1 MTTELAHFIRN
12 APLCDTHE
20 HLNKE
25 EAYVAQGPDVL
36 QDLFDNYVTADL
48 IVAGATQAAVDALLD
63 AANPDLR
70 GRFAAIR
77 PAWEMVRH
85 TGYGE
90 AVRLIARELYGME
103 EITGAALEAAQPKN
117 AALRRP
123 GERLRLLREVAKLD
137 HVQIDDFDPRCQIDA
152 SGPDFFFY
160 DISWVQFANGL
171 PDRALLARDTGVE
184 VTDLASLRR
193 AMEMIFARNAPPAVA
208 VKSQHAYTRT
218 LRWQER
224 TDAEAAAALAAY
236 LRAGAAFDEADRLCL
251 GDWALAR
258 GVELAIACD
267 LPFKIHTGYY
277 AGHSR
282 MPTDYIPAG
291 HLSPLLAK
299 YPEAR
304 FVLMHTAYPYTQ
316 ELVALAKHYP
326 NVYVDLCWA
335 WSIDPYSTRDFVRR
349 CIHAVPSNKLFV
361 FGGDTFWPAAAV
373 AYAQQA
379 RRYLTHTL
387 QAEIDDGFLDERE
400 ALTLAAR
407 FLHENQFTCF
417 RIAEKKAHAA
427 AAVP

>member
-1 MTTELAHFIRN
+1 MTTELAHFIQTT
-12 APLCDTHE
+12 PLCDTHE
-20 HLNKE
+20 HLCKE
-25 EAYVAQGPDVL
+25 AEYVENGPDLL
-36 QDLFDNYVTADL
+36 QDLFANYVTADL
-48 IVAGATQAAVDALLD
+48 IVAGATQAAVDGLLD

-70 GRFAAIR
+70 SRFEAVR
-77 PAWEMVRH
+77 PAWEAVRH

-90 AVRLIARELYGME
+90 AVQLIAQQLYGIE
-103 EITGAALEAAQPKN
+103 EITGDALEAAQPKN
-117 AALRRP
+117 VALRQP
-123 GERLRLLREVAKLD
+123 GERLRLLREVANLD
-137 HVQIDDFDPRCQIDA
+137 HVQVDDFNRLCQVDA

-160 DISWVQFANGL
+160 DISWNGFVNGW
-171 PDRALLARDTGVE
+171 PDLEPLARQTDIE
-184 VTDLASLRR
+184 VTNLASLRR
-193 AMEMIFARNAPPAVA
+193 AMQETFARNAHVAIA

-224 TDAEAAAALAAY
+224 TDAEAEQALAAY
-236 LRAGAAFDEADRLCL
+236 LQHGAQVSEADRLCL

-258 GVELAIACD
+258 GVELTIEYD

-299 YPEAR
+299 YLDAR

-335 WSIDPYSTRDFVRR
+335 WSIDPYSTVDFVRR
-349 CIHAVPSNKLFV
+349 YIHAVPSNKLFV

-373 AYAQQA
+373 AYAYQA

-387 QAEIDDGFLDERE
+387 QAEIDDGLLSERE
-400 ALTLAAR
+400 ALALAAR
-407 FLHENQFTCF
+407 FLCENQMACF
-417 RIAEKKAHAA
+417 NVAEKKARTGQQ
-427 AAVP
+427 